1 MDGLADSRPVRLV
14 VFDAGGVIVRV
25 AGSWEEAQARTG
37 IPSEGAARRPEFQA
51 LLLEGDRRSKV
62 GEIDTATYTT
72 QLADA
77 LGCSAD
83 DVARILE
90 AYLLG
95 EYPGWSTLSDRLDRL
110 GVDTALLSNTN
121 ALQWELLSP
130 TGPKAG
136 GYPAIGRLRHRFA
149 SHQLGLAKP
158 DPAIY
163 AAVEKATGH
172 AGDHVLFFDD
182 KLENIEAARGCGWTA
197 VQIDPAGDPASQ
209 ISAVLEN
216 TALLTAGHRFGTVSP
231 ALPVGVTQWL

>member
-1 MDGLADSRPVRLV
+1 MLGRR
-14 VFDAGGVIVRV
+14 
-25 AGSWEEAQARTG
+25 
-37 IPSEGAARRPEFQA
+37 RRPDPRG
-51 LLLEGDRRSKV
+51 LPP
-62 GEIDTATYTT
+62 
-72 QLADA
+72 
-77 LGCSAD
+77 
-83 DVARILE
+83 
-90 AYLLG
+90 G

-149 SHQLGLAKP
+149 SHQLRLAKP

-197 VQIDPAGDPASQ
+197 VQIDPEAIRPARSRPFSRTPASDSRPQ
-209 ISAVLEN
+209 
-216 TALLTAGHRFGTVSP
+216 FGTVSP
-231 ALPVGVTQWL
+231 ALPVGG